1 MFTGIIEEIA
11 EVVALKKEGSNLKIS
26 CKSNISTKL
35 KIDQSVSHNGVCLTV
50 IDINKNIH
58 TVTVI
63 KETLNKSNLGTLKLG
78 SKVNLERSLKLN
90 SRLDGHM
97 VQGHIDKVAV
107 CTSIKEENGSH
118 LFTFKYSGTDNLTV
132 EKGSISVNGVSLTVV
147 DSKNISFSI
156 AVIPYTYQN
165 TNLQLIKEGD
175 KVNIE
180 FDILGKYIAKMFNKK
195 L

>member
-35 KIDQSVSHNGVCLTV
+35 KIDQSVSHNGVCLTIV
-50 IDINKNIH
+50 DINKNIH

-97 VQGHIDKVAV
+97 VQGHIDEVAV

-147 DSKNISFSI
+147 DSKNTSFSI

-165 TNLQLIKEGD
+165 TNLQLINEGD
-175 KVNIE
+175 NVNIE
-180 FDILGKYIAKMFNKK
+180 FDILGKYIAKMFHKK

>member
-26 CKSNISTKL
+26 LKSNISKKL

-50 IDINKNIH
+50 IDTNKNIH

-63 KETLNKSNLGTLKLG
+63 KETLTKSNLSTLKIG
-78 SKVNLERSLKLN
+78 SKVNLERSLEIN

-97 VQGHIDKVAV
+97 VQGHVDQVAV

-118 LFTFKYSGTDNLTV
+118 IFTFKYSETNNLTV

-147 DSKNISFSI
+147 DSKDTSFSI

-165 TNLQLIKEGD
+165 TNFHLINKGD
-175 KVNIE
+175 NVNIE
-180 FDILGKYIAKMFNKK
+180 FDILGKYIAKMFCKK